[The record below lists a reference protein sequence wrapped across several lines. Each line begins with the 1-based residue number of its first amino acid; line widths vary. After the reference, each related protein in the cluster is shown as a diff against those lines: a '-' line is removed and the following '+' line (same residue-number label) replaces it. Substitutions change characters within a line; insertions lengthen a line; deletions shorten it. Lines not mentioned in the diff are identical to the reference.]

1 MDIVPTIMV
10 LYLWFTC
17 RGQSQSPIFTVSI
30 FSMELRPCLLS
41 IFFGKYTVCSL
52 SFTLKVTFPL
62 LQSITT
68 PVVLR
73 KGLPRIMDMLPSSD
87 EDIPTT
93 TTTSPTLH
101 DEQAN
106 QIRLGPV
113 TRARAKLLEQ
123 QVNLL
128 LLESDDRLNEN
139 YILPKSLC
147 VCMIRYQGED
157 KELGGAE
164 VREEEAKE

>member
-1 MDIVPTIMV
+1 MACVKEVVTHGCQ
-10 LYLWFTC
+10 T
-17 RGQSQSPIFTVSI
+17 
-30 FSMELRPCLLS
+30 
-41 IFFGKYTVCSL
+41 SL
-52 SFTLKVTFPL
+52 
-62 LQSITT
+62 
-68 PVVLR
+68 
-73 KGLPRIMDMLPSSD
+73 D

-128 LLESDDRLNEN
+128 LLESDDRFSEN

-164 VREEEAKE
+164 VQEEEAKEQGQATWEEEPQERHPAGLRRPHPPVPQAASGPSMA